1 MNPDANMPHWSPIVV
16 AASFVI
22 LGELMFASMGVAVRL
37 AAMELPT
44 EVIVFFR
51 NLIGL
56 LLLAPFLLRW
66 RLAGIAP
73 RVAHLHLLRGLAG
86 VTAMHYFYYAIAHMP
101 LADAMLLKL
110 TARVF
115 MPLIA
120 LFWLGEIRGRTP

>member
-1 MNPDANMPHWSPIVV
+1 MPHRRQIVV

-22 LGELMFASMGVAVRL
+22 SGELMFASMGVAVRF
-37 AAMELPT
+37 AVVELPN
-44 EVIVFFR
+44 EVIVFFC

-66 RLAGIAP
+66 GLAGIAP
-73 RVAHLHLLRGLAG
+73 RVAHLHPLSGLAG
-86 VTAMHYFYYAIAHMP
+86 VTAMHCFYYAIAHMP

-110 TARVF
+110 TAPVF

-120 LFWLGEIRGRTP
+120 LFWLGEALTR